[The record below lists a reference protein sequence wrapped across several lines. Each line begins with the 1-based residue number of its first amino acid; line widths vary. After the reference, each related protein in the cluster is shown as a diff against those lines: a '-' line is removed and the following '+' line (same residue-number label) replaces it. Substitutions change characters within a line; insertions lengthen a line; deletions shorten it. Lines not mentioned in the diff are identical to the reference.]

1 MKLRNYYITYPLSNG
16 PPWGTNGAG
25 TGTYGPAWW
34 TCLWG
39 TVIKASAIFPNT
51 RYNTQKITI
60 VVNFMVFGGQHP
72 TTNSNELQLSAH
84 SLYIPIPYSISL
96 NAMMVWYWYKGPPM
110 TIGLPYS
117 IYICCHVS
125 QWIEDGKKWLQH
137 FLYSVLM
144 IFGVLKLQPN
154 FWKIKKKMIGKSLT
168 NR

>member
-1 MKLRNYYITYPLSNG
+1 MFGSMNSDLEIVNSKNYNWEIITYPLSNG
-16 PPWGTNGAG
+16 PPWGIKGAG

-39 TVIKASAIFPNT
+39 TVIKASDIFPNT

-84 SLYIPIPYSISL
+84 SLYIPIPYNISL

-125 QWIEDGKKWLQH
+125 QWIEDEKKNGCNY
-137 FLYSVLM
+137 FCV
-144 IFGVLKLQPN
+144 V
-154 FWKIKKKMIGKSLT
+154 SLWFSGY
-168 NR
+168 